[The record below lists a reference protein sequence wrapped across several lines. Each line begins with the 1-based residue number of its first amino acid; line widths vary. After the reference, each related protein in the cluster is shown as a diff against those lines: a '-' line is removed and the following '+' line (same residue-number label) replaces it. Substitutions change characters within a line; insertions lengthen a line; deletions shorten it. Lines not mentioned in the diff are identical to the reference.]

1 VKEATLRDVLR
12 GTAPASKLAQEVQD
26 SVETLSGSSRRVYI
40 EDLPGDEQVPITPD
54 MLVRLC
60 DAFHGGAVSSLAL
73 EISAFT
79 ILASTHFRW
88 AEDDEVVGRVIRNWA
103 TPEIT
108 WQLTSANVRM
118 FRDWLT
124 GHDRPPSEPE
134 VTTDSLSDLGML
146 RRTSK
151 VPLPAGGSGPP
162 TAPHPRTPP
171 GDTTIS
177 SGSGD
182 MSFRGEPMASEL
194 QPATAGSVYL
204 ARAHRTSL
212 VRAVVVCAVWVATLS
227 LRDVG
232 PSVRLGLD
240 LVLTA
245 GGLWAAAPGR
255 RAGGP
260 LFGEHG
266 HWTSLVIALPIGFG
280 IAAGAELWHI
290 LRGTSG

>member
-1 VKEATLRDVLR
+1 MKEATLRDVLR
-12 GTAPASKLAQEVQD
+12 GTAPASRLAQEVQD

-40 EDLPGDEQVPITPD
+40 EDLAGDEQVTITPD

-60 DAFHGGAVSSLAL
+60 DAFQAGALTSSAL
-73 EISAFT
+73 EISAFA
-79 ILASTHFRW
+79 ILASAHFRW
-88 AEDDEVVGRVIRNWA
+88 GENDEVVGRVIQNWA
-103 TPEIT
+103 TPEIS
-108 WQLTSANVRM
+108 WELTSANVRM

-134 VTTDSLSDLGML
+134 VTTESLSDLGML
-146 RRTSK
+146 RRTTK
-151 VPLPAGGSGPP
+151 VPLPAGSSGPP
-162 TAPHPRTPP
+162 NARHPRSQP
-171 GDTTIS
+171 GDTSIS
-177 SGSGD
+177 SGSGAR
-182 MSFRGEPMASEL
+182 SFRGEPVTTEL
-194 QPATAGSVYL
+194 QPATGGSVDL

-212 VRAVVVCAVWVATLS
+212 VRALVVCAVWVATLS

-255 RAGGP
+255 RAGAP

-280 IAAGAELWHI
+280 IAAAAELWHM
-290 LRGTSG
+290 LRGTGG